1 MKAETLGNLIWVAI
15 WAILGL
21 SALIGAI
28 FFGAY
33 WHFFTAGMCFVMA
46 IVLYNDN
53 AYGCESVKHY
63 FEKVA
68 RAKRIR

>member
-33 WHFFTAGMCFVMA
+33 WHFLLLVCASLWLLFSITMMPT
-46 IVLYNDN
+46 D
-53 AYGCESVKHY
+53 
-63 FEKVA
+63 A
-68 RAKRIR
+68 RA

>member
-33 WHFFTAGMCFVMA
+33 WLSSLLVCASLWLLFSITMMPT
-46 IVLYNDN
+46 D
-53 AYGCESVKHY
+53 
-63 FEKVA
+63 A
-68 RAKRIR
+68 RA